1 MEVKKGIKFFGK
13 LPGLLKKLN
22 LTITLILT
30 AATLFSYSS
39 VWLSPSEYTIIPALA
54 GMAFPY
60 SLVVDVLYTLLLV
73 FSKKWTALLMVAV
86 LAAGYKMTDL
96 TVRLNPLN
104 YVDDY
109 SKEDSSFSLMSFNV
123 RLLDR
128 YNWIDSKGGTR
139 NKIFEFLKYESPE
152 IVCFQEF
159 FNNSKDSV
167 TNADLISEI
176 LQTRYVIRDYDST
189 DLKHKTDKGYIIFS
203 KYKLSDKQPLFDFT
217 GNLIGMSVDAEIYG
231 KKVRIFN
238 FHLKSIKLGYDDY
251 EFIDKIKDKNTKEK
265 ISGWGNIFS
274 KMSSAYKIR
283 VRQASMIDSV
293 ASLSPYPVILCGDF
307 NEPPVSYC
315 YWHIRRGFKDAFCES
330 GTGFGGTM
338 RVKFLTFRID
348 YILHS
353 DKLKSK
359 RFRTHTEN
367 LSDHYPISCKFKF
380 SE

>member
-1 MEVKKGIKFFGK
+1 MEVKKGKNIFEK
-13 LPGLLKKLN
+13 LLSLLKKLN
-22 LTITLILT
+22 LTLTLLLV
-30 AATLFSYSS
+30 AATVFSYCS
-39 VWLSPSEYTIIPALA
+39 VWINPSEYTIIPALA

-60 SLVVDVLYTLLLV
+60 ILVVDVLYALLLI
-73 FSKKWTALLMVAV
+73 FTKKWTALLLIAT
-86 LAAGYKMTDL
+86 LAAGYKMIDL
-96 TVRLNPLN
+96 TVMLNPVN

-109 SKEDSSFSLMSFNV
+109 SKEDSSFSFMSFNV

-128 YNWIDSKGGTR
+128 YNWIDSKGGTK

-159 FNNSKDSV
+159 YNNSKDSV

-176 LQTRYVIRDYDST
+176 LQTPYVIRDYDST
-189 DLKHKTDKGYIIFS
+189 DLQHKTDKGYIIFS
-203 KYKLSDKQPLFDFT
+203 KYQLSDKQPLFDFT

-231 KKVRIFN
+231 KKVRIFD

-251 EFIDKIKDKNTKEK
+251 EFIDKIKDKNNQEK
-265 ISGWGNIFS
+265 ILGWGNIFS
-274 KMSSAYKIR
+274 KMSSAYQIR
-283 VRQASMIDSV
+283 VKQAVMIDSIV
-293 ASLSPYPVILCGDF
+293 SLSPYPVILSGDF

-315 YWHIRRGFKDAFCES
+315 YWHIKRSFRDAFCES

-380 SE
+380 LE